1 MKPEALGGAAQGP
14 WNASKL
20 LRAKLNGK
28 LPSILYSSAASAHS
42 WISAGVKNCILSLV
56 NIRPVLMVA

>member
-28 LPSILYSSAASAHS
+28 CQAFCIPQPRPPILGSQPASKTAY
-42 WISAGVKNCILSLV
+42 C
-56 NIRPVLMVA
+56 R